1 MRPQLNYDSVLC
13 ITFPNYHSQ
22 QSQSASERYDKFVSW
37 EKTST
42 AMSHHIRWTSFEPFF
57 MFCFAFFC
65 FCCWK
70 RFNQRDIANQTKT
83 TKCGRCSRMFINGPI
98 RLYHEVNWL
107 YVLHHVHIACV
118 ESSPI
123 RSRSLKVKNENLIGN
138 KNGSKTSPESSRWN
152 EFCRHSQQIHLLM
165 RDCIILTSLLRWLL
179 VTNSRFIGW
188 RNGSFVKHRFCAR
201 LLWNHCCEK
210 NRIISDTPKCSLK
223 LGNWILIYKSV
234 GLLFSAYRW
243 VFCTSFSRISNYTL
257 SFPIRERLSR
267 T

>member
-1 MRPQLNYDSVLC
+1 
-13 ITFPNYHSQ
+13 
-22 QSQSASERYDKFVSW
+22 
-37 EKTST
+37 
-42 AMSHHIRWTSFEPFF
+42 MSHHIRWTSFEPFF

-188 RNGSFVKHRFCAR
+188 RNGSFVKHRICAR